1 MIFQLDPYFRGG
13 VDLQRSVDISSFPL
27 YYLMDVFRSSLQEKL
42 LRKIFLLIPY
52 SLIWLTDLKGG
63 ESDYSL
69 ENRKR
74 GAKMRLYKTD
84 FLLKYI
90 NIYLLDK
97 ESIDKQ
103 HLFQKG
109 MRNSNGKPR
118 RDKLSIDLTT
128 ITPVKRIF
136 F

>member
-1 MIFQLDPYFRGG
+1 
-13 VDLQRSVDISSFPL
+13 
-27 YYLMDVFRSSLQEKL
+27 
-42 LRKIFLLIPY
+42 
-52 SLIWLTDLKGG
+52 
-63 ESDYSL
+63 
-69 ENRKR
+69 
-74 GAKMRLYKTD
+74 MRLYKTD